1 MSKVNGTVVRERLES
16 LVEQAALEE
25 RTAKN
30 SLKSGESQLSQ
41 NATKKATQLAVMAR
55 VHLQTLR
62 SGNTRLRPITQ
73 EVANL
78 MTKRQSDFDTLK
90 AQLVSEQ
97 EGVEQAEVALR
108 TASQTLDSR
117 KAQRDK
123 EMSSHE
129 GLNALRKQNISL
141 AAVVKE
147 KEDLVESI
155 TKECNSKVQAYHDDP
170 FFMHLHKI
178 DFGTDQ
184 STGKWL
190 FRGLDS
196 WLATRTNYR
205 QSAHNYKLLLDLP
218 AKAREALETA
228 QDQHNTLLDEIEK
241 VVDQL
246 EEASGMNQAEVR
258 LESASQ
264 RLKEREQIMKSLQEA
279 VEAHEAGTDQPL
291 KQILAVISKA
301 MESMSLQTL
310 DRLTNETDN
319 HEDELALSTYRSL
332 VEGESRLR
340 GEIANMQNRHE
351 NAVAR
356 LKRASNL
363 QEFCDDRGLDSSKRV
378 YDSNF
383 NLQSLVE
390 GYMLGQ
396 IEQSM
401 LGQQLER
408 QSEVIRERAP
418 EPTYTGHTSGG
429 GYSGGG
435 GYSPTT
441 RNDDDDSYKS
451 GSSISSSESS
461 YSNGNSISD
470 TKDTYSNG
478 STF

>member
-1 MSKVNGTVVRERLES
+1 MSKVTGTFVRERLES

-30 SLKSGESQLSQ
+30 SLKGAESQLTQ
-41 NATKKATQLAVMAR
+41 NAMKKTAQLSIMSR

-62 SGNTRLRPITQ
+62 NGNSRLRPITQ

-78 MTKRQSDFDTLK
+78 MSERQAGFDTLK

-97 EGVEQAEVALR
+97 EAVEQAQVALR
-108 TASQTLDSR
+108 TASQTLESR
-117 KAQRDK
+117 KSQRDK

-129 GLNALRKQNISL
+129 GLKSLREQNIPL

-147 KEDLVESI
+147 KEELVESI
-155 TKECNSKVQAYHDDP
+155 TKECSSKVQAYHDDP
-170 FFMHLHKI
+170 FFMHLHGI
-178 DFGTDQ
+178 GFGTEH
-184 STGKWL
+184 STGKWM
-190 FRGLDS
+190 FRGLDA
-196 WLATRTNYR
+196 WLASRTNYR

-218 AKAREALETA
+218 SKAREALESA
-228 QDQHNTLLDEIEK
+228 KDQHQTLLIEIEK

-264 RLKEREQIMKSLQEA
+264 RLKEREKILKSVQEA
-279 VEAHEAGTDQPL
+279 VEAHETGTDEPL
-291 KQILAVISKA
+291 KKILATISKA

-310 DRLTNETDN
+310 DRLTGDTDN

-332 VEGESRLR
+332 VEGETRLR

-351 NAVAR
+351 NAVSR
-356 LKRASNL
+356 YKRASNL

-383 NLQSLVE
+383 NFQNLVE
-390 GYMLGQ
+390 GYMLGHM
-396 IEQSM
+396 EQSM

-418 EPTYTGHTSGG
+418 EPTYTGYSSSGSSSSG
-429 GYSGGG
+429 GYSTP
-435 GYSPTT
+435 S
-441 RNDDDDSYKS
+441 RNDDDDSYRSRSSISDSDSGYKS
-451 GSSISSSESS
+451 NDSISSSDSGYKS
-461 YSNGNSISD
+461 GD
-470 TKDTYSNG
+470 G
-478 STF
+478 F

>member
-1 MSKVNGTVVRERLES
+1 
-16 LVEQAALEE
+16 
-25 RTAKN
+25 
-30 SLKSGESQLSQ
+30 
-41 NATKKATQLAVMAR
+41 
-55 VHLQTLR
+55 
-62 SGNTRLRPITQ
+62 
-73 EVANL
+73 
-78 MTKRQSDFDTLK
+78 
-90 AQLVSEQ
+90 
-97 EGVEQAEVALR
+97 
-108 TASQTLDSR
+108 
-117 KAQRDK
+117 
-123 EMSSHE
+123 
-129 GLNALRKQNISL
+129 
-141 AAVVKE
+141 
-147 KEDLVESI
+147 
-155 TKECNSKVQAYHDDP
+155 
-170 FFMHLHKI
+170 
-178 DFGTDQ
+178 
-184 STGKWL
+184 
-190 FRGLDS
+190 
-196 WLATRTNYR
+196 
-205 QSAHNYKLLLDLP
+205 
-218 AKAREALETA
+218 
-228 QDQHNTLLDEIEK
+228 
-241 VVDQL
+241 
-246 EEASGMNQAEVR
+246 MNQAEVR

-264 RLKEREQIMKSLQEA
+264 RLKEREQAVKSLQETA
-279 VEAHEAGTDQPL
+279 EAHEAGTDQPL

-310 DRLTNETDN
+310 DRLTSETDN

-356 LKRASNL
+356 HKRASNL

-418 EPTYTGHTSGG
+418 EPTYTGHNSG

-435 GYSPTT
+435 GYSPST

-451 GSSISSSESS
+451 GSSISSSEST
-461 YSNGNSISD
+461 YSNGDSISD